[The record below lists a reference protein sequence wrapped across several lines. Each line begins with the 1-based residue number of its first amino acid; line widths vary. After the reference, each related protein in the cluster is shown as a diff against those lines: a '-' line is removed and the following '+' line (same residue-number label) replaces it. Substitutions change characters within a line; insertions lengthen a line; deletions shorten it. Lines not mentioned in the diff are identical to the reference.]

1 MNRRNR
7 CFPSNAFLSPNV
19 LRTLTFSAAG
29 VLALALTL
37 PAGAQTQ
44 SGAPRQ
50 PAPAPVK
57 TTTIETTASTVKDS
71 AETQAQLMMLLR
83 LSPTLTS
90 VVAHDPSLLADQ
102 QYVARNN
109 PELAQ
114 FLLSH
119 PDVARNPEFYLFS
132 HLNQGA
138 GDRSQALERAVWP
151 ELATLQY
158 VPSETS
164 RVVDSIAPMIVV
176 PVIFFAIVWIVRIF
190 VENRRWNRTFKQQSE
205 VHARLIDKLGTSQDL
220 VAYMETEAGK
230 RFLSASPMVL
240 GSESGQRMP
249 NAVARVLTP
258 LQAGIV
264 MTLLGIGL
272 LMLRHAGSDTETSMV
287 VLGTV
292 VLMPGIGFILSAAA
306 TWVLAHRLG
315 LMPEKLHA
323 RTQAAPFGS
332 QDKQ

>member
-7 CFPSNAFLSPNV
+7 YFPSNVFL
-19 LRTLTFSAAG
+19 TLSFCAATA
-29 VLALALTL
+29 LALALML

-71 AETQAQLMMLLR
+71 AETQAQLLMLLR

-132 HLNQGA
+132 HLSEGG
-138 GDRSQALERAVWP
+138 GDRGEALERAVWP
-151 ELATLQY
+151 ELGQSRSEPSQAFLITHDF
-158 VPSETS
+158 VPILGMGG
-164 RVVDSIAPMIVV
+164 VLIAAVWMI
-176 PVIFFAIVWIVRIF
+176 RLL
-190 VENRRWNRTFKQQSE
+190 VESRRWNRSFKLQSE
-205 VHARLIDKLGTSQDL
+205 VHSRLIDKFATSQDL
-220 VAYMETEAGK
+220 AAYMETEAGK

-258 LQAGIV
+258 LQAGVV
-264 MTLLGIGL
+264 MSLLGIGL
-272 LMLRHAGSDTETSMV
+272 LFLRHAGTEMETPMT
-287 VLGTV
+287 VLGTL
-292 VLMPGIGFILSAAA
+292 VLMPGIGFILSAGI
-306 TWVLAHRLG
+306 TWVLAGRLG
-315 LMPEKLHA
+315 LLPDK
-323 RTQAAPFGS
+323 AAAEIESAPPFGS
-332 QDKQ
+332 QDRN